1 MPDSTYQLPITQ
13 TMEPTTVAELAVLLQ
28 QAHAQTAAVYPLGG
42 QTAIHYGLA
51 AKRDGWGMSTAK
63 LDKIIDFPVKDLTI
77 TVEAGITM
85 QTLNEALANE
95 GLMLPLDVPQQMHAT
110 LGGVI
115 STNTN
120 GARRFG
126 FGTVRDYVIGIEAVN
141 GKGQVFHGGGRVV

>member
-63 LDKIIDFPVKDLTI
+63 
-77 TVEAGITM
+77 
-85 QTLNEALANE
+85 
-95 GLMLPLDVPQQMHAT
+95 
-110 LGGVI
+110 
-115 STNTN
+115 
-120 GARRFG
+120 
-126 FGTVRDYVIGIEAVN
+126 
-141 GKGQVFHGGGRVV
+141 